1 MYMEKKEINIIL
13 AIILIAIGIG
23 GILKQVFHI
32 DLFGYISF
40 WDLGILALGLYFEW
54 QYFTT
59 KRSPGILVPGGILT
73 VVGLVNFVEA
83 LSGGLLLVNFPDVQL
98 GLAAG
103 LFQLYWFGARNK
115 FLLIPVAILLIGAL
129 DDISETFFGWFNGS
143 LVWSIVFVLIGIYLI
158 VNRKGE

>member
-1 MYMEKKEINIIL
+1 MGKKETNIIL
-13 AIILIAIGIG
+13 AIVLIAIGLG

-73 VVGLVNFVEA
+73 VVGLVNFLEA
-83 LSGGLLLVNFPDVQL
+83 LSGGLFFVHFPAGQL
-98 GLAAG
+98 GVALG
-103 LFQLYWFGARNK
+103 LFQLYWFGTRNK

-129 DDISETFFGWFNGS
+129 DDISQAFFGWFNSS
-143 LVWSIVFVLIGIYLI
+143 LVWSIGLILVGIYLI
-158 VNRKGE
+158 ANRKGE